1 MTYIYTHID
10 IYIHIHTYTYIYIYN
25 IYIYKKKNFFRANTE
40 ITRNVLNLEQLYKL
54 NVQV

>member
-25 IYIYKKKNFFRANTE
+25 IYIYLKKNFFRANTE

>member
-10 IYIHIHTYTYIYIYN
+10 IYIHIHTYTYIYI
-25 IYIYKKKNFFRANTE
+25 IYIFIKKNFFRANTE